1 MRKLIFTI
9 ILLFINNGSLFAA
22 KGHSHPKPKYGAAG
36 CGLGALIF
44 GAKPGMIQIVSATFN
59 STFANQTFGIT
70 SGTSNCAVKKK
81 KSATAKVFIEAN
93 KIALQNDSARG
104 FGEALD
110 SLLEIY
116 SCSDSIK
123 PAIQSNY
130 KTIFSNT
137 DADAIEKAISAVLS
151 ASNCKV

>member
-1 MRKLIFTI
+1 MKKLIVAISLSFFFSGT
-9 ILLFINNGSLFAA
+9 LFAA
-22 KGHSHPKPKYGAAG
+22 KGHPKPKYGAAG

-70 SGTSNCAVKKK
+70 SGTSNCAVKNK
-81 KSATAKVFIEAN
+81 KSTAAKVFIEAN

-104 FGEALD
+104 FGETLD

-116 SCSDSIK
+116 SCDGSAKADV
-123 PAIQSNY
+123 QSNY
-130 KTIFSNT
+130 KMIFSNT
-137 DADAIEKAISAVLS
+137 DADAIETAMSQVLNTT
-151 ASNCKV
+151 NCKA

>member
-1 MRKLIFTI
+1 MKKLIVAISLSFFFSGT
-9 ILLFINNGSLFAA
+9 LFAA
-22 KGHSHPKPKYGAAG
+22 KGHPHPKPKYGAAG

-70 SGTSNCAVKKK
+70 SGTSNCAVKNK
-81 KSATAKVFIEAN
+81 KSTAAKVFIEAN

-104 FGEALD
+104 FGETLD

-116 SCSDSIK
+116 SCDGSAKADV
-123 PAIQSNY
+123 QSNY
-130 KTIFSNT
+130 KMIFSNT
-137 DADAIEKAISAVLS
+137 DADAIETAMSQVLNTT
-151 ASNCKV
+151 NCKA